1 MHGESGRAGA
11 RIRARRADRGLSQAE
26 LARRAGI
33 SASYLNLIEH
43 DKRPIGGRLLSQI
56 ARALGTDTT
65 SLAEG
70 AGADLDR
77 ALRRAAEA
85 LPADPAP
92 ETGRVEQ
99 LTTEFP
105 GWSALIGAQ
114 SQRIAALERQ
124 VAELGDRMAHDPVLS
139 ASVHDILSAATAIR
153 STAAILRDGDLAAE
167 WLARFHRNV
176 DEDSRRLARTAQGLA
191 SYLTAGEGASHDAVS
206 PQEEVEAWLAA
217 RDFRV
222 TGAEE
227 PEATGFSDQGRGAL
241 AAYLAEVRADAAAL
255 PEARLLAAFGQAGDP
270 LALARTL
277 GQPAGRVMRAIA
289 RLPVAAVGGPVG
301 LVECDGSGAI
311 LFRRPVP
318 GFEMPRYGA
327 PCSLWPLYQ
336 VLLMPQAPRRD
347 VLRQF
352 GADSRPV
359 ETWCAAEIDHP
370 EGYGGPAVAR
380 ITMLILP
387 APDADPAPSVGATCR
402 LCPREGCAARREAA
416 IL

>member
-1 MHGESGRAGA
+1 MQGAGA
-11 RIRARRADRGLSQAE
+11 RIRARRADRDMSQAE

-43 DKRPIGGRLLSQI
+43 DKRRIGGRVLSQI
-56 ARALGTDTT
+56 ARALDTDTT
-65 SLAEG
+65 TLTEG
-70 AGADLDR
+70 AGPELDR

-85 LPADPAP
+85 LASDPPA
-92 ETGRVEQ
+92 ETGRVER

-114 SQRIAALERQ
+114 AHRIATLERQ

-139 ASVHDILSAATAIR
+139 ASVHDILSAATSIR
-153 STAAILRDGDLAAE
+153 STAAILKDGNLAEE

-176 DEDSRRLARTAQGLA
+176 DEDSRRLARSAQGLA
-191 SYLTAGEGASHDAVS
+191 SYLTAGEGTARDAVS

-222 TGAEE
+222 TGDEEGEAE
-227 PEATGFSDQGRGAL
+227 GLSDRGRGAL
-241 AAYLAEVRADAAAL
+241 DLYLAEVRADRAAMPEDRLVAAL
-255 PEARLLAAFGQAGDP
+255 AQVRDP
-270 LALARTL
+270 LALARSL

-289 RLPVAAVGGPVG
+289 RLSAAAVGGPVG
-301 LVECDGSGAI
+301 LVECDGSGAV

-359 ETWCAAEIDHP
+359 ETWCAADIDHP
-370 EGYGGPAVAR
+370 EGYGGPLVAR

-387 APDADPAPSVGATCR
+387 EPGEDSAPTVGSTCR
-402 LCPREGCAARREAA
+402 LCPRDPCAARREAA

>member
-1 MHGESGRAGA
+1 MQGDSNRAGA
-11 RIRARRADRGLSQAE
+11 RIRARRADRGMSQAE

-43 DKRPIGGRLLSQI
+43 EKRRIGGRVLSQI
-56 ARALGTDTT
+56 ARALGTDAT

-70 AGADLDR
+70 ARPGLDQ
-77 ALRRAAEA
+77 ALRRVAEA
-85 LPADPAP
+85 MATDPPP

-99 LTTEFP
+99 LTTEYP
-105 GWSALIGAQ
+105 GWSAVIGAQ
-114 SQRIAALERQ
+114 AQRIATLERQ

-139 ASVHDILSAATAIR
+139 ASVHDILSAATSIR
-153 STAAILRDGDLAAE
+153 STAAILKDGDLATE

-176 DEDSRRLARTAQGLA
+176 DEDSRRLARSAQGLA
-191 SYLTAGEGASHDAVS
+191 SYLTAGEGASRDAVS

-227 PEATGFSDQGRGAL
+227 AKAEDLSDRARVAL
-241 AAYLAEVRADAAAL
+241 DLYLAEVRADTAAL
-255 PEARLLAAFGQAGDP
+255 PEDRLVGALAQTRDP
-270 LALARTL
+270 LALARSL
-277 GQPAGRVMRAIA
+277 GQSAGRVMRAIA
-289 RLPVAAVGGPVG
+289 RLPEAAAGGPVG
-301 LVECDGSGAI
+301 LVECDGSGAV
-311 LFRRPVP
+311 LFRRPIP

-347 VLRQF
+347 TLRQF

-359 ETWCAAEIDHP
+359 ETWCAADIDHP
-370 EGYGGPAVAR
+370 EGYGGPLVAR

-387 APDADPAPSVGATCR
+387 DPAEDPRPSVGSTCR
-402 LCPREGCAARREAA
+402 LCPRDPCAARREAT